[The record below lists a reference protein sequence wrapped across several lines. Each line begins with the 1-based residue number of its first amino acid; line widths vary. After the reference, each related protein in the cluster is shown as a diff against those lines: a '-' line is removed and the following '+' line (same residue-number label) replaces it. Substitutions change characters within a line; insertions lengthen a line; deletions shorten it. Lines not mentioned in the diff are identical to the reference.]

1 MAKGLKAGDS
11 VAVSKPLK
19 FKKTSNEYKA
29 GLKSLELGQIGQVVD
44 SARGRS
50 VIVEFEGKRA
60 TISSQRLEK
69 MQTGETPRRRGRRA
83 AIANPANPVSPAQQ
97 ESYRAPALA
106 ATNIGQPSSE
116 LFNYDS
122 PKFAA
127 SIANKLLLSG
137 GLKDENASVVV
148 EIRLSDLPAEV
159 RERIQALMQAKLS
172 LGLESE
178 IPTNNT
184 ALARQT
190 AAPVKGRRGRRPKAA
205 QA

>member
-19 FKKTSNEYKA
+19 FKKTSAEFKN

-60 TISSQRLEK
+60 TISSQRLKK
-69 MQTGETPRRRGRRA
+69 MQTGEAPRRRGRRT
-83 AIANPANPVSPAQQ
+83 AIANPANSASPAQP
-97 ESYRAPALA
+97 ESYRAPALGV
-106 ATNIGQPSSE
+106 TSIGQPSSE
-116 LFNYDS
+116 LFNYSS

-137 GLKDENASVVV
+137 GLKDDNASVVV
-148 EIRLSDLPAEV
+148 EIRLSELPAEV

-178 IPTNNT
+178 MQMNNVT
-184 ALARQT
+184 TPKQT
-190 AAPVKGRRGRRPKAA
+190 AAPVKGRLGRKPKAA

>member
-19 FKKTSNEYKA
+19 FKRTSNEYKA
-29 GLKSLELGQIGQVVD
+29 GLKSLEQGQIGQVID

-50 VIVEFEGKRA
+50 VVVEFEGKRA
-60 TISSQRLEK
+60 TISSQRLQK
-69 MQTGETPRRRGRRA
+69 MQTGEAPRRRGRRA
-83 AIANPANPVSPAQQ
+83 AIANPAQQ
-97 ESYRAPALA
+97 ELHTAPAS
-106 ATNIGQPSSE
+106 TGIGVSQPQSE

-137 GLKDENASVVV
+137 GLKDENETVVV

-159 RERIQALMQAKLS
+159 RDRIQALMQAKLS

-178 IPTNNT
+178 MPANNMVSSK
-184 ALARQT
+184 QI
-190 AAPVKGRRGRRPKAA
+190 AAPVKGRRGRKPKAA